1 MRVAIAVGTRPEI
14 VKMAPIIRACQAA
27 DVPFSLVHTGQH
39 YSYELDGIFFKELEL
54 PTAEIRL
61 EVGSGSHGYQ
71 ISTILS
77 RLEPIFRADPPDIV
91 LVEGDTNSVVGVAL
105 AAKTLGIPLGHVE
118 AGLRSYDRSMPE
130 EMNRVLVDH
139 IADVCFTPTK
149 TAAAAL
155 VREGISHERVAVTGN
170 TVVDEV
176 LRQRDRADRLG
187 IPALLGLEGQPYI
200 LATVHRAENTDDPE
214 RLRGIF
220 EGLGRVGHELGLPV
234 VAALHPRT
242 VARLEQF
249 SIPVEP
255 VIRTVPPLGYLE
267 FLGLQ
272 ATASLVITDSGG
284 LQEEACSLG
293 IPCVTIRDSTERP
306 ESIEVGANVLAGTNP
321 DRILGMA
328 AMMLGRAPDWLN
340 PFGDGRSG
348 ARIVDMLAGA
358 IESHRNLVSEVVT
371 PWPSLESLDSVP
383 DPIMVAEGALPR
395 AAGLPDR
402 AD

>member
-14 VKMAPIIRACQAA
+14 VKMAPIIRACQEAG
-27 DVPFSLVHTGQH
+27 VPFFVVHTGQH
-39 YSYELDGIFFKELEL
+39 YSYELDGIFFEELEL
-54 PTAEIRL
+54 PMPEVRL
-61 EVGSGSHGYQ
+61 DVGSGSHGYQ
-71 ISTILS
+71 ISTIMA
-77 RLEPIFRADPPDIV
+77 RLEPVLQAERPDIV
-91 LVEGDTNSVVGVAL
+91 LVEGDTNSVVGVSL
-105 AAKTLGIPLGHVE
+105 VAKTLGIPLAHVE

-139 IADVCFTPTK
+139 ISDACFTPTK

-155 VREGISHERVAVTGN
+155 IREGISHERVVVTGN

-176 LRQRDRADRLG
+176 LRQRERANRLDT
-187 IPALLGLEGQPYI
+187 PALLGLADRRYV

-220 EGLGRVGHELGLPV
+220 EGLGRVGRGLRMPI

-249 SIPVEP
+249 AIPLEP
-255 VIRTVPPLGYLE
+255 VIRALPPLGYLE

-272 ATASLVITDSGG
+272 ASASLVVTDSGG

-293 IPCVTIRDSTERP
+293 VPCVTIRDSTERP
-306 ESIEVGANVLAGTNP
+306 ESIEVGANVLAGADP
-321 DRILGMA
+321 ERILGMA

-340 PFGDGRSG
+340 PFGDGKSG
-348 ARIVDMLAGA
+348 ARIVGMLGNAM
-358 IESHRNLVSEVVT
+358 ETHWNLVSEVVT
-371 PWPSLESLDSVP
+371 PWPSLESLVP
-383 DPIMVAEGALPR
+383 KLEL
-395 AAGLPDR
+395 LR